1 MNPTVIGACIKKM
14 RKKNQLTQTQLAEQI
29 GVSSKAISKWETA
42 KGLPDVS
49 LLKPLA
55 GVLGISVEELMA
67 GEAAM
72 NQNRS
77 CHMLRSRFYV
87 CPLCNN
93 IIHAAGE
100 AHISCCGI
108 TLSPLE
114 ARKADEAHTPTVET
128 VEDEQYI
135 TLGHP
140 MTKEHYISF
149 LAYVTADRVQ
159 LVKLYPEGDAQTRL
173 QLRGKGVL
181 YCYCSR
187 HGLMEYKP

>member
-77 CHMLRSRFYV
+77 CHMLRSRFYAV
-87 CPLCNN
+87 PCAITSFMPPVR
-93 IIHAAGE
+93 
-100 AHISCCGI
+100 HISAAAA
-108 TLSPLE
+108 LPFPL
-114 ARKADEAHTPTVET
+114 
-128 VEDEQYI
+128 
-135 TLGHP
+135 
-140 MTKEHYISF
+140 
-149 LAYVTADRVQ
+149 
-159 LVKLYPEGDAQTRL
+159 
-173 QLRGKGVL
+173 
-181 YCYCSR
+181 
-187 HGLMEYKP
+187 